1 MSKDQISASYLT
13 DLNQDELNQWFR
25 EHYEDAPRQIVNF
38 FDDER
43 LSFRGAR
50 VADIGCGD
58 GIIDLGLMHIA
69 APDYLAGFDVKR
81 TDEAALLEVA
91 RAAGVC
97 DELPE
102 GLEFFEC
109 EDRHI
114 PAEDHSFD
122 RVVSWS
128 TFEHVK
134 DPTAVV
140 REIRRILR
148 PTGVFF
154 LQLYPFFRSAHGSHL
169 WTWFPEGF
177 AQLRLTREEIEARV
191 LEEPDRSSA
200 AWAHERVEDLRTL
213 NEITL
218 DGLQDAL
225 YQGGLTVTKVELL
238 TSPLHLPLDLQQYRI
253 ADFAISGIKLVAVPL

>member
-1 MSKDQISASYLT
+1 MAKDQISASYLT
-13 DLNQDELNQWFR
+13 DLNQDELDQWFR

-38 FDDER
+38 FDDEA
-43 LSFRGAR
+43 LSFTGAR
-50 VADIGCGD
+50 VADIGSGD
-58 GIIDLGLMHIA
+58 GIMDLGLMHQA
-69 APDYLAGFDVKR
+69 APDYLAGFDIHR
-81 TDEAALLEVA
+81 TDETALLEVA
-91 RAAGVC
+91 RAAGVA
-97 DELPE
+97 DKLPD

-122 RVVSWS
+122 RVISWS

-148 PTGVFF
+148 PTGILF

-177 AQLRLTREEIEARV
+177 AQLRMTREEIEARV
-191 LEEPDRSSA
+191 RQEPDRSSA
-200 AWAHERVEDLRTL
+200 AWAHGRVEDLRSL

-253 ADFAISGIKLVAVPL
+253 ADFVISGIKLVAVPL